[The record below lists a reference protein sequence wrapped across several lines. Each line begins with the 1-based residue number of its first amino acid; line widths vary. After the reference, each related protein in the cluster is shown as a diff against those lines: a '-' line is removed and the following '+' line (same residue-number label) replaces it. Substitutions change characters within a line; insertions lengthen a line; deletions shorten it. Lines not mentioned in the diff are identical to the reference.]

1 MKAQVSA
8 SNTASGPVADL
19 STAMTDTGYG
29 ADLRS
34 AREELVACGV
44 RLLGKGLLTQT
55 SGNLSIRLSPD
66 AMAITPTSIE
76 YDTMKTDDIVVC
88 GLDGTVLEGSRAPS
102 SETPLHAAVYQH
114 RDDIRAIVHTH
125 SAHATTLAILGRP
138 IPAVHYIIASLHTT
152 TVPVAPY
159 ATYGT
164 PELAASVRDTFQAP
178 GMAVLIA
185 NHGMVA
191 GGRTLKQA
199 ADGAETTEILAG
211 FYYRTLT
218 VGQPNV
224 LSSSQMNEVF
234 AKYRRKPA
242 PAGPVNGS
250 PAR

>member
-1 MKAQVSA
+1 
-8 SNTASGPVADL
+8 
-19 STAMTDTGYG
+19 MTEAIDG

-34 AREELVACGV
+34 VREELVEYCV
-44 RLLGKGLLTQT
+44 RLLRKGLLTQT

-66 AMAITPTSIE
+66 TMAITPTSIE
-76 YDTMKTDDIVVC
+76 YDRMEPEDIVVC
-88 GLDGTVLEGSRAPS
+88 DLDGIVRQGTRAPS
-102 SETPLHAAVYQH
+102 SETPLHAAVYRL
-114 RDDIRAIVHTH
+114 RDDINAIVHTH
-125 SAHATTLAILGRP
+125 SQHATTLAILGLP

-164 PELAASVRDTFQAP
+164 PELAASVRDTFRAP
-178 GMAVLIA
+178 GLAVLIA

-211 FYYRTLT
+211 YYYRGLT

-224 LSSSQMNEVF
+224 LNDSQMDEVI

-242 PAGPVNGS
+242 EAN
-250 PAR
+250 AAY